1 MDAIDK
7 KIIQNLQENARMPIK
22 DISARIGLSSPAISI
37 RIAKLEREGII
48 SGYSMELNREK
59 LGYHVTAY
67 ITVEMAPSLKEA
79 FHDALVDCP
88 NVLECSS
95 VTGLC
100 SQIVK
105 AVFRST
111 AELDTFLTQ
120 IQTYG
125 RTSTHIVLSE
135 HIPPRD
141 LLIDTL

>member
-7 KIIQNLQENARMPIK
+7 KIIQSLQENARMPIK

-67 ITVEMAPSLKEA
+67 ITVEMAPTLKEK
-79 FHDALVDCP
+79 FHNEFLDCP

-95 VTGLC
+95 VTGAC
-100 SQIVK
+100 SQILK

-111 AELDTFLTQ
+111 AELDAFLTR

-125 RTSTHIVLSE
+125 RTSTHIVLSA

-141 LLIDTL
+141 LLIDAL

>member
-7 KIIQNLQENARMPIK
+7 KIIRNLQENARIPIK
-22 DISARIGLSSPAISI
+22 DISARIGLSSPAVSI
-37 RIAKLEREGII
+37 RISKLEKDGII

-67 ITVEMAPSLKEA
+67 IEVDMVPSLKEK
-79 FHDALVDCP
+79 FHKEFAGCP

-95 VTGLC
+95 VTGQC
-100 SQIVK
+100 SQIMK
-105 AVFRST
+105 AVFHST
-111 AELDTFLTQ
+111 AELDTFLSR

-125 RTSTHIVLSE
+125 RTSTHIVLSA

-141 LLIDTL
+141 LLITAE